1 MGQPLNHWV
10 LHRRAGLNDGNPE
23 TSYRDSCGDRAE
35 RIRQTMRVFKRGEI
49 FHYDF
54 WFQNRRYVG
63 TTRQLVRRDVILCE
77 QNFPAHAGEFVGGRP
92 IEPLKGDRP
101 R

>member
-1 MGQPLNHWV
+1 MGQPLNHCV
-10 LHRRAGLNDGNPE
+10 LHRGVGLNDGNPE
-23 TSYRDSCGDRAE
+23 TSYPDSCGDRAE
-35 RIRQTMRVFKRGEI
+35 RIGQTMSVFKRGEI
-49 FHYDF
+49 FQYDF

-63 TTRQLVRRDVILCE
+63 TTRQLARRDVILCE
-77 QNFPAHAGEFVGGRP
+77 PDFAAHAGELVGGRP